1 MMSRSCLNISDHQK
15 ITVPIKGLFW
25 QHSHEHILGQ
35 IDGPH
40 LIWRGNAY
48 KETVHTK
55 LLLILQTFSAKS
67 VLKIL
72 LRLSIGYIL
81 NACWSS
87 GVETAGSI
95 WVRSLVFSGRS
106 YKIVYFKHLS
116 KGWWPLS
123 KISSQGSF
131 IVGIAHI
138 FACKHLLRI
147 LKDDLGFSAQHCHP
161 HTKYGLVI
169 FLTSDKSKENY
180 IIFLFTSLM

>member
-1 MMSRSCLNISDHQK
+1 MAAH
-15 ITVPIKGLFW
+15 
-25 QHSHEHILGQ
+25 HEHILGQ

-48 KETVHTK
+48 KETVHAK
-55 LLLILQTFSAKS
+55 LLLILQTFSAKY

-116 KGWWPLS
+116 KG
-123 KISSQGSF
+123 
-131 IVGIAHI
+131 
-138 FACKHLLRI
+138 
-147 LKDDLGFSAQHCHP
+147 
-161 HTKYGLVI
+161 
-169 FLTSDKSKENY
+169 
-180 IIFLFTSLM
+180 